1 MTTKTKF
8 TKPSQILRY
17 AAEGNSVFEIGMRLD
32 PLANNAIAPMLI
44 QAMGDILAMQLPISI
59 QNSAIRECIRAAAEK
74 FEANN
79 L

>member
-32 PLANNAIAPMLI
+32 PLANNAIAPILI
-44 QAMGDILAMQLPISI
+44 QGLGDILALQLPINE
-59 QNSAIRECIRAAAEK
+59 QNAAIRMMIVEIAKK